1 MTRLNRR
8 EILGVIAAVSALS
21 AVPAFGQP
29 APTIDLAAGQAIGR
43 AWLSAHPEA
52 KVGDLRKSHLPE
64 GINPTALKRLRSR
77 AASDF
82 RHGRIFV
89 HDGWTLSETEA
100 QLFALL
106 T

>member
-1 MTRLNRR
+1 MTTLSRR
-8 EILGVIAAVSALS
+8 EILGAIAAVSAMS

-29 APTIDLAAGQAIGR
+29 APTNDLAAGQAVGR
-43 AWLSAHPEA
+43 AWLSAHPTA
-52 KVGDLRKSHLPE
+52 RLADLRKSLLPA
-64 GINPTALKRLRSR
+64 GIDPAALQQLRGK
-77 AASDF
+77 AAADF

-89 HDGWTLSETEA
+89 HDGWHLSETEA